1 MSNCQSGVKPSW
13 PYNGGMLRE
22 TWEASTTNAMDAN
35 CACVYDHSDDE
46 ETDTD
51 TLVDILNELMEF
63 KTFQSSHT

>member
-1 MSNCQSGVKPSW
+1 
-13 PYNGGMLRE
+13 MLRE